1 MKTYQKE
8 HLALAG
14 RIYDLDSEVYRLLGS
29 SLSRVYNGRR
39 EDTVRELA
47 GLMEDVT
54 KGHFLR
60 SEMALIGNM
69 ARTIKDKEQRARVM

>member
-39 EDTVRELA
+39 EDTVREL
-47 GLMEDVT
+47 GVYRDRIPME
-54 KGHFLR
+54 
-60 SEMALIGNM
+60 
-69 ARTIKDKEQRARVM
+69 KEGVL